1 MSSVTLE
8 RVSQTKQRYLF
19 IDTIRGFAV
28 VNMILYHL
36 CWNIDNLTGI
46 KLNWYHTNLASLW
59 QFLICGTFLLLAGFC
74 IRFSSRILKHT
85 IILAICAM
93 SITLVTS
100 ITGDKTLIVFG
111 ILHCMTLCFII
122 FMLIKNF
129 INQIPSSI
137 GLCICILLF
146 IITYNIPNGYLGF
159 FGFGLYLPKGW
170 YVSYW
175 LSLLGL
181 LSPDFRSADY
191 FPIFP
196 YLFLFLA
203 GYYLSKLNFNI
214 KKDINIKS
222 LAFIG
227 QHSLIIYLVHQP
239 VLYILMLPI
248 IK

>member
-1 MSSVTLE
+1 MSAVTVE
-8 RVSQTKQRYLF
+8 PISHKKQRYLF

-28 VNMILYHL
+28 INMILYHL
-36 CWNIDNLTGI
+36 CWNIDNLTDI
-46 KLNWYHTNLASLW
+46 KLNWYHTSLAAFW
-59 QFLICGTFLLLAGFC
+59 QFLICGTFLLLSGFC
-74 IRFSSRILKHT
+74 IRFSSHILKHT
-85 IILAICAM
+85 IILAICAL

-100 ITGDKTLIVFG
+100 ITGNKTLIVFG

-122 FMLIKNF
+122 FMLTKN
-129 INQIPSSI
+129 IIDKILVKI

-146 IITYNIPNGYLGF
+146 IVTYNIPNGYLGIG
-159 FGFGLYLPKGW
+159 GFSVYLPKGW

-214 KKDINIKS
+214 KKDINIKF
-222 LAFIG
+222 LTFIG
-227 QHSLIIYLVHQP
+227 QHSLIIYLIHQP
-239 VLYILMLPI
+239 ILYVLMLPI

>member
-1 MSSVTLE
+1 MSAVTLE
-8 RVSQTKQRYLF
+8 RVTHERKRYLL

-28 VNMILYHL
+28 INMILYHL

-46 KLNWYHTNLASLW
+46 KLNWYHTGLALLW

-74 IRFSSRILKHT
+74 IRFSSHILKHT
-85 IILAICAM
+85 IIIAICAM

-129 INQIPSSI
+129 LNKISAKI
-137 GLCICILLF
+137 GLYICILLF
-146 IITYNIPNGYLGF
+146 IITYNIPNGYLGL
-159 FGFGLYLPKGW
+159 FGFGLYLPEGW

-203 GYYLSKLNFNI
+203 GYYISKLNFNI
-214 KKDINIKS
+214 KKDINIKFLS
-222 LAFIG
+222 FIG
-227 QHSLIIYLVHQP
+227 QHSLIIYLIHQP
-239 VLYILMLPI
+239 ILYILMLPI